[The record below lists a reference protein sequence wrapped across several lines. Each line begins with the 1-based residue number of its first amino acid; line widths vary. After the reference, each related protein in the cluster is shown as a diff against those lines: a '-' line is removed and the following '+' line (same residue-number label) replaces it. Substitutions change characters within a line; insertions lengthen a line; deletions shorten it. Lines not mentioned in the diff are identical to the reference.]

1 MGSHTAFIA
10 EIVAVQADE
19 RYIDSKGKLN
29 LNQAG
34 MLAYLHGEYFATGR
48 QCGSFGFSVKKR
60 RK

>member
-1 MGSHTAFIA
+1 M
-10 EIVAVQADE
+10 QADE

-48 QCGSFGFSVKKR
+48 KCGSFGFSVKKR